1 MDNTG
6 HGKIN
11 HLNTLVRSWGIYTEQ
26 KWKPYSTKY
35 VFLSTWID
43 KDYER
48 CLDYIA
54 ETSS

>member
-6 HGKIN
+6 QGKIN
-11 HLNTLVRSWGIYTEQ
+11 HLNTLVHSWGIYTEQ

-43 KDYER
+43 KDYEM
-48 CLDYIA
+48 CLDYIS